1 MKQELK
7 EKIVAFNRRRKEVE
21 EKASDFQT
29 LRDSEKVWNPMT
41 TGHWPERKEHYENHD
56 VSR

>member
-1 MKQELK
+1 MKPELK

-29 LRDSEKVWNPMT
+29 LLNALPFGQIVNLQKDPTCAEILKKYGIR
-41 TGHWPERKEHYENHD
+41 
-56 VSR
+56 